1 MTNQLALREATHQ
14 LVEENESDEE
24 EEIKEFIESTNTVLK
39 DVKKV
44 LEVQLKLKALVSNKP
59 LTSAN

>member
-44 LEVQLKLKALVSNKP
+44 LEVQRKLKALVSNKP

>member
-1 MTNQLALREATHQ
+1 MTNQLAFREATHQ

-24 EEIKEFIESTNTVLK
+24 EEIKEFIESTNTVLN

-44 LEVQLKLKALVSNKP
+44 LEVQRKLKALVSNKP

>member
-24 EEIKEFIESTNTVLK
+24 EEIKEFIESTNTVLN

-44 LEVQLKLKALVSNKP
+44 LEVQRKLKALVSNKP